1 MVALCIASCDVPV
14 LLQASGTL
22 LKVFTAVQKELHQ
35 LQQHLLL
42 VKHAAHQHGVEHSS
56 KLGSMLYDN
65 DVAFV
70 AESNSTDVRT
80 ASWQDEAVPAA
91 ADQSSNAHAQ
101 GLDVQN
107 VSDTGSR
114 HEMPHRTHHHVQ
126 QSAASP

>member
-1 MVALCIASCDVPV
+1 MTHCKLLVASSAAK
-14 LLQASGTL
+14 ASGTL
-22 LKVFTAVQKELHQ
+22 LKVFMAVQKELHQ

-70 AESNSTDVRT
+70 AESNSTDVRS
-80 ASWQDEAVPAA
+80 ASRQDAAVSGA
-91 ADQSSNAHAQ
+91 ADQLSDAHAQ
-101 GLDVQN
+101 SLDVQN

-114 HEMPHRTHHHVQ
+114 HEMPHRTHHHFQ